1 MPLARAMYAA
11 HGWPCSTTPPSALD
25 ATSGCCSTAVA
36 AAAARHPTM
45 TLPTVSPTVR
55 AWRKTMQA
63 VNRRPTPRAARG
75 ATAQCSNSS
84 SCSDK
89 LRCSQVRCKPVHCTP
104 SVPGT
109 ASSRLHC
116 DMLRHRPACCTQ
128 ERCVQHNYS
137 GTRAA
142 THCAGRWCAARQCA
156 ARCAAK
162 ARAGRGSHNDTLH
175 SVLARNTQVRKW
187 RHYDDGG
194 MAARVFASGDC
205 CCRRAWDERIRSRPP
220 DVKYVFSYK

>member
-1 MPLARAMYAA
+1 MPLTRAMFSGTRLAVLDDPP
-11 HGWPCSTTPPSALD
+11 HPSALD
-25 ATSGCCSTAVA
+25 ATSGCCSTVVA

-45 TLPTVSPTVR
+45 TMPTVSPTVR

-63 VNRRPTPRAARG
+63 VNRRPTPGAARE

-84 SCSDK
+84 SSSCSYK
-89 LRCSQVRCKPVHCTP
+89 VHCSQVCCKPVHCTP
-104 SVPGT
+104 GIPGT

-116 DMLRHRPACCTQ
+116 DMLRHRPSCCTQ

-142 THCAGRWCAARQCA
+142 THCAGRWRAAHQCA

-162 ARAGRGSHNDTLH
+162 ACAGRGSHNEHAALRAGAQH
-175 SVLARNTQVRKW
+175 AGAQVAALRW
-187 RHYDDGG
+187 RRRGG
-194 MAARVFASGDC
+194 AGIC
-205 CCRRAWDERIRSRPP
+205 CWRLLLPP
-220 DVKYVFSYK
+220 SLGRTNSIKTA